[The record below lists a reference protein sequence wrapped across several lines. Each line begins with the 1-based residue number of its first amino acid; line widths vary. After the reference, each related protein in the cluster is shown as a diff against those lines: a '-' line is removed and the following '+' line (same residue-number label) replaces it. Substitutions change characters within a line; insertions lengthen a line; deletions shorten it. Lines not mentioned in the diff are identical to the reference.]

1 MPSLRMLGCTGP
13 VHSCGSDFEILDLPQ
28 GWRAVLL
35 IRSGGSRAAQRSGSC
50 VVQDW
55 NPVLSDLLRRWETP
69 DQQRV
74 LKRSERTVVFQTAL
88 ADGRG
93 ALLQVVCKE
102 SRPPTRLRR
111 LATRA
116 LGPKELHQFWA
127 GHRLIAAGVA
137 TPLPVACLWRR
148 SGRLEVR
155 GRLVTEFV
163 QGARGLDQTL
173 ASLDL
178 HRRSA
183 TGQPGA
189 GPAPVDL
196 ARTLGQAVG
205 RLAAAGLYHRD
216 LKASNFLVGTE
227 MNEWR
232 TWLIDLDGVHP
243 DNRPCGPGFQRSLAR
258 LATSALRCTAIPLAM
273 RLRVL
278 TSCLSL
284 CSAADWRQHWQS
296 VDRAARKLLARRPI
310 GKLADYE

>member
-13 VHSCGSDFEILDLPQ
+13 VRSCGSDFETVDLPH

-35 IRSGGSRAAQRSGSC
+35 IRPGESRAGRWAGPC
-50 VVQDW
+50 AVQDW
-55 NPVLSDLLRRWETP
+55 NPVLSDLLRRWEAP
-69 DQQRV
+69 DQERV

-88 ADGRG
+88 ADGRDG
-93 ALLQVVCKE
+93 FLHVLCKE

-137 TPLPVACLWRR
+137 TPLPLACLWRR

-155 GRLVTEFV
+155 GRLVTAFV
-163 QGARGLDQTL
+163 PGARGLDQML
-173 ASLDL
+173 AALDADQ
-178 HRRSA
+178 RCA
-183 TGQPGA
+183 
-189 GPAPVDL
+189 PAPADL
-196 ARTLGQAVG
+196 ARTLGQLVG

-227 MNEWR
+227 MNQWQ

-243 DNRPCGPGFQRSLAR
+243 DSRPCGPGFQRSLAR

-278 TSCLSL
+278 KSCLVISND
-284 CSAADWRQHWQS
+284 SDWRVHWQS
-296 VDRAARKLLARRPI
+296 VDRAARKLLARRSS